1 MNPVL
6 NKPKPQ
12 PPAPP
17 AEAAPT
23 GKAEEA
29 ANNTAP
35 TTGGEKMETE

>member
-17 AEAAPT
+17 AEAAQP
-23 GKAEEA
+23 GKPEEA
-29 ANNTAP
+29 ANANPST
-35 TTGGEKMETE
+35 GEKMETE